1 MAEVKGNF
9 KRGDVLPAEWV
20 NEVSEAVGI
29 RVRTGAGLASRRG
42 RREIQ
47 ITGIAEGNRSLAKST
62 STFNIASG
70 STPSTGTLD
79 LYYIDESGPTMR
91 TTGESVAAYC
101 AITKAQTS
109 GKAINSGQWC
119 WAEKDRFGIWF
130 AAPLECT

>member
-1 MAEVKGNF
+1 MADVKGNF

-47 ITGIAEGNRSLAKST
+47 ITSIAEGNRSLAKAT
-62 STFNIASG
+62 GAFNIAV
-70 STPSTGTLD
+70 STTPGTGGLD
-79 LYYIDESGPTMR
+79 LYYMDESGPTAR
-91 TTGESVAAYC
+91 TTGESVVAYTMV
-101 AITKAQTS
+101 TKAQTS

-119 WAEKDRFGIWF
+119 WAERDRFGIWF
-130 AAPLECT
+130 CAPLECT